1 MFLAAGTGNS
11 AFHLLEAT
19 RLIRPVS
26 LVVLGAGT
34 IWTSG
39 LRWVVFTTR
48 RGFGD
53 VMKVLVAVDSIT
65 TLDILLNEMIARSWP
80 AGTEARVLSIVEDGD
95 VPGKL
100 WREEGYEI
108 SAVRREM
115 HRRGEQIT
123 ASAVERLRQKGI
135 SSRVVIM
142 RGNPEFLISF
152 AARSWPADLIVMRAH
167 NRKDFRS
174 RLLGSVAKSV
184 VESAPCSVEIMRPRE
199 KTDGFRVL
207 LATDGS
213 AASIAA
219 SQAIAE
225 MSLPENTEVR
235 VVRAVNAMSYSLEE
249 LGLIGGAATDEA
261 HRAIGNAVQVLSA
274 APLKI
279 SAEVIAG
286 SAARQIVARARQ
298 WGADLIVLG
307 TNERRGLSRLLF
319 GSTSAAVAS
328 GAHCSVRVIRR
339 NESVNELQQS
349 RKAA

>member
-1 MFLAAGTGNS
+1 
-11 AFHLLEAT
+11 
-19 RLIRPVS
+19 
-26 LVVLGAGT
+26 
-34 IWTSG
+34 
-39 LRWVVFTTR
+39 
-48 RGFGD
+48 
-53 VMKVLVAVDSIT
+53 MKVLVAIDSIT
-65 TLDILLNEMIARSWP
+65 TLEILLDEMMARSWP
-80 AGTEARVLSIVEDGD
+80 AGTEARVLSIIEDGD
-95 VPGKL
+95 VPLKV
-100 WREEGYEI
+100 WREEGYEV
-108 SAVRREM
+108 SAIRREM

-123 ASAVERLRQKGI
+123 ALAVERLRQKGI
-135 SSRVVIM
+135 PSRVVIM

-152 AARSWPADLIVMRAH
+152 AARSWPADLILMRAH

-184 VESAPCSVEIMRPRE
+184 VENAPCSVEVIRPRE
-199 KTDGFRVL
+199 QTDGFRVL

-213 AASIAA
+213 VASIAA
-219 SQAIAE
+219 AHAIAG

-235 VVRAVNAMSYSLEE
+235 VVSAVNPMIYSLEE
-249 LGLIGGAATDEA
+249 LGLTGDSGTDHA

-286 SAARQIVARARQ
+286 GAARQIVARARH

-307 TNERRGLSRLLF
+307 TNERRGLGRLLF

-339 NESVNELQQS
+339 KESVNGLQEW

>member
-1 MFLAAGTGNS
+1 
-11 AFHLLEAT
+11 
-19 RLIRPVS
+19 
-26 LVVLGAGT
+26 
-34 IWTSG
+34 
-39 LRWVVFTTR
+39 
-48 RGFGD
+48 
-53 VMKVLVAVDSIT
+53 MKVLVAVDSIT
-65 TLDILLNEMIARSWP
+65 TLEILLDEMTARSWP
-80 AGTEARVLSIVEDGD
+80 AGTEARVLSIIEDGD
-95 VPGKL
+95 VPLKV
-100 WREEGYEI
+100 WREEGYEV

-123 ASAVERLRQKGI
+123 ALAVERLRQKGI
-135 SSRVVIM
+135 PSRVVIM

-152 AARSWPADLIVMRAH
+152 AARSWPADLILMRAH

-184 VESAPCSVEIMRPRE
+184 VENAPCSVEVIRPRE
-199 KTDGFRVL
+199 QTDGFRVL

-213 AASIAA
+213 VASIAA
-219 SQAIAE
+219 AHAIAE

-235 VVRAVNAMSYSLEE
+235 VVSAVNPMIYSLEE
-249 LGLIGGAATDEA
+249 LGLTGDSGTDHA

-286 SAARQIVARARQ
+286 GAARQIVARARH
-298 WGADLIVLG
+298 WDADLIVLG

-339 NESVNELQQS
+339 KESVNGLQEW

>member
-1 MFLAAGTGNS
+1 
-11 AFHLLEAT
+11 
-19 RLIRPVS
+19 
-26 LVVLGAGT
+26 
-34 IWTSG
+34 
-39 LRWVVFTTR
+39 
-48 RGFGD
+48 
-53 VMKVLVAVDSIT
+53 MKVLMAVDSIT
-65 TLDILLNEMIARSWP
+65 TLEILLDEMMARSWP
-80 AGTEARVLSIVEDGD
+80 AGTEARVLSIIEDGN
-95 VPGKL
+95 VPLKV
-100 WREEGYEI
+100 WREEGYEV

-115 HRRGEQIT
+115 HRRGEQI
-123 ASAVERLRQKGI
+123 AALAIERLRRKGI
-135 SSRVVIM
+135 PSRVVIM

-152 AARSWPADLIVMRAH
+152 AARSWPADLILMRAH

-184 VESAPCSVEIMRPRE
+184 VENAPCSVEVIRPRE

-213 AASIAA
+213 VASIAA
-219 SQAIAE
+219 AHAIAE

-235 VVRAVNAMSYSLEE
+235 VVSAVNPMIYSLEE
-249 LGLIGGAATDEA
+249 LGLTGDSGTDHA

-286 SAARQIVARARQ
+286 GAARQIVARARH

-307 TNERRGLSRLLF
+307 TNERRGLGRLLF

-339 NESVNELQQS
+339 KESVNGLQEW

>member
-1 MFLAAGTGNS
+1 
-11 AFHLLEAT
+11 
-19 RLIRPVS
+19 
-26 LVVLGAGT
+26 
-34 IWTSG
+34 
-39 LRWVVFTTR
+39 
-48 RGFGD
+48 
-53 VMKVLVAVDSIT
+53 MKVLVAVDSIT
-65 TLDILLNEMIARSWP
+65 TLEILLDEMMARSWP
-80 AGTEARVLSIVEDGD
+80 AGTEARVLSIIEDGD
-95 VPGKL
+95 VPLKV
-100 WREEGYEI
+100 WREEGYEV

-115 HRRGEQIT
+115 HRRGEQI
-123 ASAVERLRQKGI
+123 AALAIERLRRKGI
-135 SSRVVIM
+135 PSRVVIM

-152 AARSWPADLIVMRAH
+152 AARSWPADLILMRAH

-184 VESAPCSVEIMRPRE
+184 VENAPCSVEVIRPRE

-207 LATDGS
+207 LAADGS
-213 AASIAA
+213 VASIAA
-219 SQAIAE
+219 AHAIAE

-235 VVRAVNAMSYSLEE
+235 VVSAVNPMIYSLEE
-249 LGLIGGAATDEA
+249 LGLTGDSGTDHA

-286 SAARQIVARARQ
+286 GAARQIVARARH

-307 TNERRGLSRLLF
+307 TNERRGLNRLLF

-339 NESVNELQQS
+339 KESVNGLQEW